1 MFQNYFLLVKE
12 VFLELLLRTLC
23 LLLYRQYFNISLQEI
38 VLLLLFVLLLLL
50 SLIKWGKTFITIL
63 LIEIITITALC
74 IILFLNVFFST
85 FLVLITFF
93 VGESLII
100 LAAMFRSLRN
110 LGRIQGGLLLF

>member
-1 MFQNYFLLVKE
+1 MF
-12 VFLELLLRTLC
+12 
-23 LLLYRQYFNISLQEI
+23 
-38 VLLLLFVLLLLL
+38 
-50 SLIKWGKTFITIL
+50 
-63 LIEIITITALC
+63 
-74 IILFLNVFFST
+74 FFST